1 MRAPELLQIPQTKDI
16 IQQFKG
22 YNHNIRIGEDEFY
35 DMKNMSSDSFP
46 VLSPRAKRGI
56 AKEIPDCKGVL
67 SKDKLAY
74 VSGNKLYYDGEEVLE
89 LDATVEG
96 ERQLVSMGAYI
107 IVYPDLMYY
116 NTANPT
122 DKGSIYNEPQTFNNS
137 MTFTLVDGQGKEIPY
152 EDLLY
157 ESYLNSCPFWSMK
170 DKAPN
175 KGEASGV
182 DDMEKVILINPF
194 TYRDSDNVSDRYIKL
209 VGLPIPNSQEVL
221 PGVTVS
227 YSYEF
232 TQKAYGLQGDTP
244 IVRANNIGGC
254 ITLLF
259 TKGSLEE
266 LQNEL
271 MGAYGNNPDGTFGHP
286 VFGSITITRRIEQ
299 RYQGSTND
307 LFFEHEDKF
316 TYDIRSRIQTLVDNQ
331 TGQHSIAAWGER
343 APITKGDMRLVL
355 RDGVSVVEKCVRI
368 ADEKPE
374 ENKYI
379 TTWYTSSCWTPV
391 DTYVKIESNTY
402 QPIGI
407 AAQSIID
414 AASEEALTLSA
425 GCFAGKTLVK
435 KYSRDN
441 VNFVKN
447 NARKISDYAISVN
460 GCLDL
465 VVSQKFGVDLSYKVI
480 PKVLD
485 YVIECNNRLW
495 GCRYGKDARG
505 NFVNAICATERG
517 SFSKWDN
524 FDGTDDASYEASL
537 GSDGKFTGAVN
548 YNGRPIFF
556 KENCA
561 HMVYGAYPS
570 SYSIVTDTGMS
581 LQDGSHK
588 SLSIASNILFYKA
601 SDGVYTYNGASYD
614 KISEA
619 LGKEAYTDAIGCATA
634 SKYYLSMV
642 GEDNERKL
650 FVFDTK
656 LGLWHVEDDI
666 NVSHIINHKGGVY
679 LYDKTDS
686 ILYTVG
692 STPENAESDDVE
704 WYCESGIIGFSTHDS
719 KYISKLQ
726 LRLSLPVGSNVSFLI
741 EYDSDGY
748 WEFIG
753 SLEGVSLRAF
763 SIPILPRKCDHFKI
777 RIEGKGECKIYSIS
791 KVMVEGGE

>member
-46 VLSPRAKRGI
+46 TLSPRSKRGI
-56 AKEIPDCKGVL
+56 SKEIPDCNGVL

-74 VSGNKLYYDGEEVLE
+74 VSGNKLYYDGKEVLE
-89 LDATVEG
+89 LDSATEG

-107 IVYPDLMYY
+107 VIYPDLMYY

-122 DKGSIYNEPQTFNNS
+122 DKGSIYSEPKTFEEE
-137 MTFTLVDGQGKEIPY
+137 MTLALVDNQGKKIEP
-152 EDLLY
+152 EDLIY
-157 ESYLNSCPFWSMK
+157 ESYLNSCPFWSLK
-170 DKAPN
+170 DGYDKHNESNSAR
-175 KGEASGV
+175 
-182 DDMEKVILINPF
+182 LICVNPF
-194 TYRDSDNVSDRYIKL
+194 KNRDSNNDADRYIRL
-209 VGLPIPNSQEVL
+209 VGLPANHTNNV
-221 PGVTVS
+221 GS
-227 YSYEF
+227 YTEISYEYKF
-232 TQKAYGLQGDTP
+232 EPSNWGVKNNEP
-244 IVRANNIGGC
+244 IYTVFETRDAL
-254 ITLLF
+254 TLCFEKNRLN
-259 TKGSLEE
+259 E
-266 LQNEL
+266 LQNDL
-271 MGAYGNNPDGTFGHP
+271 MGTFSDNPAGEFNYPKFGH
-286 VFGSITITRRIEQ
+286 ITITRKITQYETKEGDDIL
-299 RYQGSTND
+299 Y
-307 LFFEHEDKF
+307 EYEDSR
-316 TYDIRSRIQTLVDNQ
+316 TYDIVSRIQTLVDNH
-331 TGQHSIAAWGER
+331 TGQRSIAAWGEQY
-343 APITKGDMRLVL
+343 PIIKGDKRLISK
-355 RDGVSVVEKCVRI
+355 DGVSVIEECVKI
-368 ADEKPE
+368 ADEKPN

-379 TTWYTSSCWTPV
+379 TTWNTSSCWSPV
-391 DTYVKIESNTY
+391 ETFVKITSNKY
-402 QPIGI
+402 SPIG
-407 AAQSIID
+407 ADVQTIID
-414 AASEEALTLSA
+414 NSSEEALILTSSNFATNSLEKRYSA
-425 GCFAGKTLVK
+425 G
-435 KYSRDN
+435 N
-441 VNFVKN
+441 VNFVKY
-447 NARKISDYAISVN
+447 NAKKISDYDITVN

-465 VVSQKFGVDLSYKVI
+465 VVTQSPGIVLQYKVI

-495 GCRYGKDARG
+495 GCRYGKDNRG
-505 NFVNAICATERG
+505 NFVNEIYATEQG
-517 SFSKWDN
+517 SFAKWDN
-524 FDGTDDASYEASL
+524 LDGTDAASYKVSL

-588 SLSIASNILFYKA
+588 SLSIASNILYYKA
-601 SDGVYTYNGASYD
+601 ADGVYTYNGASYD

>member
-74 VSGNKLYYDGEEVLE
+74 VSGNKLYYDGKEVLE

-107 IVYPDLMYY
+107 IVFPDLMYY
-116 NTANPT
+116 NTADTT
-122 DKGSIYNEPQTFNNS
+122 DKGSIYKKPQTFGNS

-152 EDLLY
+152 RDLLY
-157 ESYLNSCPFWSMK
+157 ETYLDSCPFWSMR
-170 DKAPN
+170 DKRSD
-175 KGEASGV
+175 KGDVYGV
-182 DDMEKVILINPF
+182 DDDERVIVINPF
-194 TYRDSDNVSDRYIKL
+194 KNRNSNKESDRYIKL
-209 VGLPIPNSQEVL
+209 VGLPSNEKEKETKAWA
-221 PGVTVS
+221 GVFVS
-227 YSYEF
+227 YSYKF
-232 TQKAYGLQGDTP
+232 TAMAYGLTNNNP
-244 IVRANNIGGC
+244 IVRAVEIDNC
-254 ITLLF
+254 IALLF
-259 TKGSLEE
+259 DKYSLDE

-271 MGAYGNNPDGTFGHP
+271 VWAFGDKPNGTLSHP
-286 VFGSITITRRIEQ
+286 VFGRITITRRIEQ
-299 RYQGSTND
+299 RSSGDGDMND
-307 LFFEHEDKF
+307 IVFEHEDKF
-316 TYDIRSRIQTLVDNQ
+316 TYDIYSRILTEN
-331 TGQHSIAAWGER
+331 GSIAAWGEQK
-343 APITKGDMRLVL
+343 PITKGDMRLIQ
-355 RDGVSVVEKCVRI
+355 RDGVSVIEECTSLATERP
-368 ADEKPE
+368 DE
-374 ENKYI
+374 NVYI
-379 TTWYTSSCWTPV
+379 TTWNTSSCWTPV

-435 KYSRDN
+435 KYSQDN
-441 VNFVKN
+441 VNFVKY
-447 NARKISDYAISVN
+447 NAKKISDYAISVN

-505 NFVNAICATERG
+505 NFVNEIYATEQG
-517 SFSKWDN
+517 SFAKWDN
-524 FDGTDDASYEASL
+524 LDGTDAASYKVSL

-556 KENCA
+556 KENCS

-601 SDGVYTYNGASYD
+601 ADGVYTYNGASYD